1 VGQLTR
7 ASLLE
12 AVTEGALLRLRPKVM
27 TVSTVVASLLP
38 IMWSTSS
45 GAEVMKPLATPVLG
59 GMLSSL
65 LHVLIVTPV
74 IFFWLRERELR
85 KKQSQHS
92 SPAAAIVVAVIVG
105 ALLIPPATA
114 SAQVNNSP
122 QFKTQQQTYLDPVN
136 GMTADDAV
144 TLGLLNNGEL
154 QAARKELDSAKAM
167 VKQAR
172 LRANP
177 TLELEGARQIPP
189 GKDNTIMATGM
200 LPLELGGRRHARIAV
215 AEREVEV
222 REREVANRERLLAG
236 EIRMKFGEAL
246 ARTLKLSFTDESIE
260 ANQQSFNLIAAKVV
274 EGATPP
280 LEQNMAL
287 VELNRLKSMR
297 ETVAATLEVSLLEL
311 RNLIGMLPEQPLRLK
326 GDFDHLIDQ
335 LPSVSEGTVQALRE
349 RSDLLAYKANE
360 NLASARIE
368 EARAAGRLDASVTA
382 GYQRMN
388 SSFPVFGVDDRG
400 VLQPVQDVFHF
411 LKFGISLELPVR
423 NKNQG
428 AIEAALADSAAA
440 KSRREFAELTIRRE
454 VAAAYAQYDRAV
466 RAEEIFRIGARD
478 PARANLEVVRQTYE
492 LGSKTLLDFIA
503 EQRRF
508 IELENDFI
516 DAQLALYNARVQIA
530 QATASPELI
539 KR

>member
-1 VGQLTR
+1 
-7 ASLLE
+7 
-12 AVTEGALLRLRPKVM
+12 
-27 TVSTVVASLLP
+27 
-38 IMWSTSS
+38 
-45 GAEVMKPLATPVLG
+45 
-59 GMLSSL
+59 
-65 LHVLIVTPV
+65 
-74 IFFWLRERELR
+74 
-85 KKQSQHS
+85 
-92 SPAAAIVVAVIVG
+92 
-105 ALLIPPATA
+105 
-114 SAQVNNSP
+114 
-122 QFKTQQQTYLDPVN
+122 
-136 GMTADDAV
+136 
-144 TLGLLNNGEL
+144 
-154 QAARKELDSAKAM
+154 
-167 VKQAR
+167 
-172 LRANP
+172 
-177 TLELEGARQIPP
+177 
-189 GKDNTIMATGM
+189 
-200 LPLELGGRRHARIAV
+200 
-215 AEREVEV
+215 
-222 REREVANRERLLAG
+222 
-236 EIRMKFGEAL
+236 
-246 ARTLKLSFTDESIE
+246 
-260 ANQQSFNLIAAKVV
+260 
-274 EGATPP
+274 
-280 LEQNMAL
+280 
-287 VELNRLKSMR
+287 MR
-297 ETVAATLEVSLLEL
+297 ETVAGTLEVSLLEL

-335 LPSVSEGTVQALRE
+335 LPSVSEATEQALRE

-360 NLASARIE
+360 NLAAARIE
-368 EARAAGRLDASVTA
+368 QARAAGRLDASITA

-516 DAQLALYNARVQIA
+516 DAQLALYNARVEIA